1 MDRSGVDRRRYL
13 HTQRREPRNP
23 YKTMSTFEIIEQ
35 RNGAPLNN
43 GPDSPPHADGFYWS
57 RDFASDCC
65 WGPFKTLSECTD
77 AAESGTLRGDG
88 YGGPLERM

>member
-1 MDRSGVDRRRYL
+1 
-13 HTQRREPRNP
+13 
-23 YKTMSTFEIIEQ
+23 MSTFEIIEQ

-65 WGPFKTLSECTD
+65 WGPFRTLSECTD